1 MIIIIIIILNYNIC
15 TVPHSTAVRVASQSE
30 SAADSAAAVTD
41 PSPSTEFLTA
51 VEFSDLGGSVTP
63 SVLRT
68 VPAG

>member
-1 MIIIIIIILNYNIC
+1 MIIIIIIILNYN